1 MPFELRKFV
10 APEFLFGVGAL
21 DLAGQYARH
30 LGARNVLIV
39 TDAGVAAAGW
49 PDRVMHSLDH
59 AGLRWSTYDR
69 VSPNPRQE
77 EVAEGAE
84 FCRSAGCDALLAVGG
99 GSPMDCAKGIGVVAS
114 SGRPIA
120 EFEGVD
126 KIPESMP
133 PLLCIPTT
141 AGTGA
146 DVSQFTIIGN
156 REERRKM
163 AIVSKAVVPDLALV
177 DPLCTTTMDAY
188 LTACTAVDALTH
200 AIEAFV
206 STGSSPITDLHAE
219 EAIRLVGRHI
229 LAVLLHPADLEERG
243 GMALASLQAG
253 LAFSN
258 ASLGAVHAMAHALGG
273 LLDLPHGECNALLL
287 EHVVDFNFPAAPERY
302 RRVAANLGV
311 SVDKLSD
318 GEVRRALR
326 ERLCG
331 LRKQAGIEGSLSG
344 RGVSRDDI
352 PGLTRNAIRDI
363 CMVTNPRVACQRDI
377 EVIYESAL

>member
-1 MPFELRKFV
+1 
-10 APEFLFGVGAL
+10 
-21 DLAGQYARH
+21 
-30 LGARNVLIV
+30 
-39 TDAGVAAAGW
+39 
-49 PDRVMHSLDH
+49 
-59 AGLRWSTYDR
+59 
-69 VSPNPRQE
+69 
-77 EVAEGAE
+77 
-84 FCRSAGCDALLAVGG
+84 
-99 GSPMDCAKGIGVVAS
+99 
-114 SGRPIA
+114 
-120 EFEGVD
+120 
-126 KIPESMP
+126 
-133 PLLCIPTT
+133 
-141 AGTGA
+141 
-146 DVSQFTIIGN
+146 
-156 REERRKM
+156 M

>member
-99 GSPMDCAKGIGVVAS
+99 GSPIDCAKGIGVVAS

-146 DVSQFTIIGN
+146 DVSQFAIIVN

-206 STGSSPITDLHAE
+206 STGASPITDLHAE
-219 EAIRLVGRHI
+219 EAIRLVRRYI

-311 SVDKLSD
+311 SVEKLSD
-318 GEVRRALR
+318 GEVQRALR

-352 PGLTRNAIRDI
+352 PGLTRNAIRDV

>member
-99 GSPMDCAKGIGVVAS
+99 GSPIDCAKGIGVVAS

-146 DVSQFTIIGN
+146 DVSQFAIIVN

-206 STGSSPITDLHAE
+206 STGASPITDLHAE
-219 EAIRLVGRHI
+219 EAIRLVRRYI

-318 GEVRRALR
+318 GEVQRALR

>member
-1 MPFELRKFV
+1 
-10 APEFLFGVGAL
+10 
-21 DLAGQYARH
+21 
-30 LGARNVLIV
+30 LIV